1 MDITENA
8 PDTTKRD
15 YGYVPAVALFNLP
28 PRDIS
33 IESIVLVDYG
43 TTSVVNSI
51 SPLEFLIDG
60 HGKCFIDTQDIR
72 LHLRTKIVQADGSD
86 LTSAHKASLAN
97 NPIASLFGA
106 IECYVNQQMVESCS
120 MYGYKSMLETI
131 LFSTEA
137 KYKNF
142 QSLGLYTK
150 EVADQLENIS
160 FGNSEEAFSSTNY
173 GLSNRADLYSE
184 SKEVE
189 LIGRVNLDLFK
200 TERYLL
206 NACQLQLKF
215 RQNTDAFRIIS
226 GDDNANYK
234 VSITNAFLR
243 VPLVTLKPKVFLGI
257 AEGIK
262 ERPALYPYMRTDMK
276 TWVIKTGTSGD
287 QWDNPFNG
295 KTPARLIMTIVP
307 QENFS
312 GAYNKNPY
320 VFKHYDMTNLCFE
333 VNGQSLPTRPI
344 STDFPN
350 DRYME
355 AFSTLFSISD
365 GKDTW
370 YPEITRTEYKNG
382 YFFVVFDIQP
392 IINETDFVQQRI
404 VGNTRITVKFK
415 NNMTETI
422 VVMLHAAFP
431 AVMAIDENRHVY
443 PALH

>member
-215 RQNTDAFRIIS
+215 RQNTDAF
-226 GDDNANYK
+226 
-234 VSITNAFLR
+234 
-243 VPLVTLKPKVFLGI
+243 
-257 AEGIK
+257 
-262 ERPALYPYMRTDMK
+262 
-276 TWVIKTGTSGD
+276 
-287 QWDNPFNG
+287 
-295 KTPARLIMTIVP
+295 
-307 QENFS
+307 
-312 GAYNKNPY
+312 
-320 VFKHYDMTNLCFE
+320 
-333 VNGQSLPTRPI
+333 
-344 STDFPN
+344 
-350 DRYME
+350 
-355 AFSTLFSISD
+355 
-365 GKDTW
+365 
-370 YPEITRTEYKNG
+370 
-382 YFFVVFDIQP
+382 
-392 IINETDFVQQRI
+392 
-404 VGNTRITVKFK
+404 
-415 NNMTETI
+415 
-422 VVMLHAAFP
+422 
-431 AVMAIDENRHVY
+431 
-443 PALH
+443 